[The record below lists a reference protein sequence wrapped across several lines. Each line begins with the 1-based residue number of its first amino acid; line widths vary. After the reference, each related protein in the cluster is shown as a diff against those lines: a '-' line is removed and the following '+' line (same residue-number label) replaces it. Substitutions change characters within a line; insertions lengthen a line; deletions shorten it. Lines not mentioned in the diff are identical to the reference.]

1 MADFTAAVY
10 QNEFLADG
18 GTDVQAIVSV
28 TCANAGKAGQGG
40 SGDAGEIIIIDTSGS
55 MGVETMEGCQGGR
68 DRGAQR
74 DRRRHLVLGHLGQ
87 WRGLPCLPER
97 PLRSGH
103 GQDG

>member
-40 SGDAGEIIIIDTSGS
+40 SGDAGEIIIYGR
-55 MGVETMEGCQGGR
+55 GGEK
-68 DRGAQR
+68 D
-74 DRRRHLVLGHLGQ
+74 LIV
-87 WRGLPCLPER
+87 
-97 PLRSGH
+97 
-103 GQDG
+103 